1 MKGTYVI
8 KQDGVELARAENLIT
23 TEGKKI
29 IASYLAGIAPDWCGA
44 IAIGAGGTAAAVGN
58 TKLSLEFDR
67 EETLARAV
75 LFGGGAGGTHRII
88 AKTTIP
94 AQIAGKIYELGI
106 FSIASAVSSS
116 SPSYVISGIF
126 SDDDWEE
133 YDGAD
138 WIDFTGSVESTYS
151 RIGSEAIVLTTT
163 AATKQY
169 RLNLGSVDFSMYGA
183 LDKFSFGSYFTTGT
197 ISAVTIKFYTDDS
210 NYFSYSP
217 SVSSLVGTVAN
228 TYKAAVY
235 NKSLW
240 TATGNP
246 SWAYI
251 TSIGIDVASA
261 GTAGLAMDM
270 IRIDDSDEVDA
281 NYALV
286 SRSVLGSVITKTAG
300 SEMDIEYYLDI

>member
-8 KQDGVELARAENLIT
+8 RQDGVEIARSENIIT
-23 TEGKKI
+23 TEGQKL

-44 IAIGAGGTAAAVGN
+44 IAVGACASTASVSN
-58 TKLSLEFDR
+58 TKLCLEFDR

-75 LFGGGAGGTHRII
+75 AFGGGAGGKHRII
-88 AKTTIP
+88 VKTTLP
-94 AQIAGKIYELGI
+94 SQIAGKIYELGV
-106 FSIASAVSSS
+106 FSVASAVSSS
-116 SPSYVISGIF
+116 SPSQMISGVF
-126 SDDDWEE
+126 SDEDWEKF
-133 YDGAD
+133 DGAD
-138 WIDFTGSVESTYS
+138 WIDHTTTTSTYS
-151 RIGSEAIVLTTT
+151 RVGSEAMLLNTS
-163 AATKQY
+163 AATTKY
-169 RLNLGSVDFSMYGA
+169 RLNLGAVDYSMYGGS
-183 LDKFSFGSYFTTGT
+183 DKLSFGAYFTTGT
-197 ISAVTIKFYTDDS
+197 VSGVTIKFYTDES

-217 SVSSLVGTVAN
+217 TVSAIVGTVAN
-228 TYKAAVY
+228 TYKASTF

-251 TSIGIDVASA
+251 TSIGFDIASA
-261 GTAGLAMDM
+261 GAAAVAIDA

-286 SRSVLGSVITKTAG
+286 SRSVLGAAVTKTAG